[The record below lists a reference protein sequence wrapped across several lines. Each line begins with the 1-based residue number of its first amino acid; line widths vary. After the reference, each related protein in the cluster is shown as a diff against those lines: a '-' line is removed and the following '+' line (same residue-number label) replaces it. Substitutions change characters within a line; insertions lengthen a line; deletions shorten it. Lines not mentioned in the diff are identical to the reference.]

1 MGKGILKEISIDEL
15 MKMRESGM
23 TNQDIANSLDIGIS
37 TVYRYIG
44 AQPPGIRK
52 KREYINNF
60 SHRQKE
66 EQREEFEEAALIVED
81 RKISLAGL
89 FAGYK
94 VNIKAKEVIVFVE
107 DGVDALTIPFDQVD
121 TFAKE
126 IRAISKHVS
135 GLHVGNEAW

>member
-52 KREYINNF
+52 KREYISDF
-60 SHRQKE
+60 SYRQKE

-107 DGVDALTIPFDQVD
+107 DDVDALTIPFDKVE

-126 IRAISKHVS
+126 LRAISKHVNS
-135 GLHVGNEAW
+135 LHVGNESW

>member
-1 MGKGILKEISIDEL
+1 MSRNLLKDISIDEL

-23 TNQDIANSLDIGIS
+23 TNQDIANVLGIGIS
-37 TVYRYIG
+37 TVYRHIG
-44 AQPPGIRK
+44 AQPSGLRR
-52 KREYINNF
+52 KREYIDEVAHCQNPD
-60 SHRQKE
+60 
-66 EQREEFEEAALIVED
+66 QREEFEEAALIVED